1 MRRAGLGV
9 IVTLAVM
16 LAGASAASGDG
27 SQVIAAGT
35 SDTNLPT
42 ETVWSTPKYLNY
54 APQLFE
60 RLRLDVGPDVELLHD
75 GHHRMTPIEA
85 AQLGKRLEPYRLFWL
100 EDATPA
106 ENQDAFRLI
115 RQHTTTPLAVGEVFN
130 TIHDC
135 KHLIDN

>member
-42 ETVWSTPKYLNY
+42 ETVWPGSQNPPYICCWNQQGQYVTFAFTTN
-54 APQLFE
+54 
-60 RLRLDVGPDVELLHD
+60 D
-75 GHHRMTPIEA
+75 G
-85 AQLGKRLEPYRLFWL
+85 
-100 EDATPA
+100 
-106 ENQDAFRLI
+106 NAFS
-115 RQHTTTPLAVGEVFN
+115 P
-130 TIHDC
+130 
-135 KHLIDN
+135 

>member
-42 ETVWSTPKYLNY
+42 ETVWPGSQNPPYICCWNQQGQYVTFAFTTVAGSTNL
-54 APQLFE
+54 A
-60 RLRLDVGPDVELLHD
+60 LRYSAGSGV
-75 GHHRMTPIEA
+75 A
-85 AQLGKRLEPYRLFWL
+85 
-100 EDATPA
+100 
-106 ENQDAFRLI
+106 
-115 RQHTTTPLAVGEVFN
+115 
-130 TIHDC
+130 
-135 KHLIDN
+135 